1 MLFYS
6 MQKNDPTVTRAW
18 CFYDWA
24 NSVYSLVITSTIFPI
39 YFSAVARNPDG
50 TGVVDFLGFH
60 LESSVLFTYA
70 ISAAFLII
78 AALSPF
84 LTAIADYSGRKKLF
98 MKLFCYLGAFSCVG
112 LYFFT
117 RETFTISVILFVLAT
132 IGFSGSIVF
141 YNAYLPEI
149 ATEDQYDRLSARG
162 FSMGYIGS
170 VLLLVFNL
178 AMIMKPEWFGIA
190 PENTSLPPRIAFL
203 STGIWWFGFAQYS
216 FYHLPNNVYARK
228 PKGSWVL
235 NGFKELKQV
244 LDQVKGLPLLKR
256 FLLAFFFYNMGVQT
270 VMYLAAIFGEV
281 ELRLPSDVLILTV
294 LIIQLVAVAGAY
306 TFSRLSAR
314 FGNVQALLL
323 AVLIWIGICVGAY
336 FTYTEFQFYALAAV
350 VGSVMG
356 GIQSLSR
363 STYSKLIPAAT
374 LDHASFFSFYD
385 VTEKVS
391 IVLGTLAYG
400 MITYYT
406 GSMRYSILAL
416 ISFFILG
423 LLFLL
428 MVRGNKSLEAQP
440 ESMQAAGH

>member
-1 MLFYS
+1 
-6 MQKNDPTVTRAW
+6 MQKNNPTITRAW

-39 YFSAVARNPDG
+39 YFSAVARNADG
-50 TGVVDFLGFH
+50 SNIIDFLGFQ
-60 LESSVLFTYA
+60 LDSSVLFTYA
-70 ISAAFLII
+70 ISAAFLLI
-78 AALSPF
+78 ATISPF
-84 LTAIADYSGRKKLF
+84 LTAIADYSGKKKLF
-98 MKLFCYLGAFSCVG
+98 MQLFCYLGAFSCAG

-117 RETFTISVILFVLAT
+117 RETFTISVFLFVLAT

-216 FYHLPNNVYARK
+216 FYHLTGNVYARK

-244 LDQVKGLPLLKR
+244 LDQVKGLPQLKR
-256 FLLAFFFYNMGVQT
+256 FLLAYFFYNMGVQT

-281 ELRLPSDVLILTV
+281 ELRLPSEVLILTI
-294 LIIQLVAVAGAY
+294 LIIQLVAIAGAY
-306 TFSRLSAR
+306 TFSRLSTA
-314 FGNVQALLL
+314 FGNIRALIL
-323 AVLIWIGICVGAY
+323 AVVIWIGICIGAY
-336 FTYTEFQFYALAAV
+336 FTYTEFQFYILATI

-363 STYSKLIPAAT
+363 STYSKLIPATT

-391 IVLGTLAYG
+391 IVLGTFAYG
-400 MITYYT
+400 LIAYYT

-416 ISFFILG
+416 ISFFVSG

-428 MVRGNKSLEAQP
+428 LIHRNQTKSTQLDRLRRA
-440 ESMQAAGH
+440 HN

>member
-1 MLFYS
+1 
-6 MQKNDPTVTRAW
+6 MQKNNPTVSSAW

-24 NSVYSLVITSTIFPI
+24 NSVYSLVIISTIFPI
-39 YFSAVARNPDG
+39 YYSAVARNPDG
-50 TGVVDFLGFH
+50 TDLVRFLGFE
-60 LESSVLFTYA
+60 LGSAVLFTYA

-78 AALSPF
+78 ASISPF

-98 MKLFCYLGAFSCVG
+98 MQLFCYLGSFSCIG
-112 LYFFT
+112 LFFFT
-117 RETFTISVILFVLAT
+117 RETFTVSVLLFVLAT
-132 IGFSGSIVF
+132 IGYSGSIVF

-162 FSMGYIGS
+162 FSMGYVGS

-178 AMIMKPEWFGIA
+178 AMIMQPQWFGISV
-190 PENTSLPPRIAFL
+190 ENTSLPPRIAFL

-216 FYHLPNNVYARK
+216 FYHLPGNVYARK
-228 PKGSWVL
+228 PKGSWIL
-235 NGFKELKQV
+235 NGFKELKHV
-244 LDQVKGLPLLKR
+244 LDQVKGLPMLKR
-256 FLLAFFFYNMGVQT
+256 FLLAYFFYNMGVQT
-270 VMYLAAIFGEV
+270 VMYLAALFGEV
-281 ELRLPSDVLILTV
+281 ELRLPSEVLILTV

-314 FGNVQALLL
+314 FGNIRALIL
-323 AVLIWIGICVGAY
+323 AVLIWVGICIGAY

-363 STYSKLIPAAT
+363 STYSKFIPAT
-374 LDHASFFSFYD
+374 TIDHASFFSFYD

-400 MITYYT
+400 MIAHYT
-406 GSMRYSILAL
+406 GSMRYSILA
-416 ISFFILG
+416 IIGFFVLG

-428 MVRGNKSLEAQP
+428 LVRGKRPMEAQP
-440 ESMQAAGH
+440 ENIQPVHI

>member
-1 MLFYS
+1 ME
-6 MQKNDPTVTRAW
+6 KNNPTVTRAW

-50 TGVVDFLGFH
+50 TDVVNFLGFE
-60 LESSVLFTYA
+60 LGSSVLFTYA

-84 LTAIADYSGRKKLF
+84 LTAIADYSGKKKLF
-98 MKLFCYLGAFSCVG
+98 MQLFCYLGAASCAG

-117 RETFTISVILFVLAT
+117 RETFTFSVILFVLAT

-178 AMIMKPEWFGIA
+178 AMIMMPQWFGIA
-190 PENTSLPPRIAFL
+190 ADNTSLPPRIAFL
-203 STGIWWFGFAQYS
+203 TTGIWWFGFAQYS
-216 FYHLPNNVYARK
+216 FYHLPGNVYQRK
-228 PKGSWVL
+228 PKGNWIL
-235 NGFKELKQV
+235 NGFKELKHV
-244 LDQVKGLPLLKR
+244 LDQVKGLPLMKR
-256 FLLAFFFYNMGVQT
+256 FLLAYFFYNMGVQT

-281 ELRLPSDVLILTV
+281 ELRLPSEVLILTI
-294 LIIQLVAVAGAY
+294 LIIQLLAVAGAY
-306 TFSRLSAR
+306 TFSKLSAKY
-314 FGNVQALLL
+314 GNIQALIF
-323 AVLIWIGICVGAY
+323 AVIIWIGICVGAY
-336 FTYTEFQFYALAAV
+336 FTYSEFQFYALAAV

-374 LDHASFFSFYD
+374 IDHAAFFSFYD

-400 MITYYT
+400 MIAYYT
-406 GSMRYSILAL
+406 GSMRNSILAL
-416 ISFFILG
+416 ITFFVLG
-423 LLFLL
+423 LLFLFL
-428 MVRGNKSLEAQP
+428 VRGKKSLEP
-440 ESMQAAGH
+440 QAKGVQVASK

>member
-1 MLFYS
+1 M
-6 MQKNDPTVTRAW
+6 MQKNNPTVTRAW

-50 TGVVDFLGFH
+50 TGMVDFLGFE

-98 MKLFCYLGAFSCVG
+98 MQLFCYLGAFSCAG
-112 LYFFT
+112 LFFFT
-117 RETFTISVILFVLAT
+117 RETFTVSVVLFVLAT
-132 IGFSGSIVF
+132 IGYSGSIVF

-170 VLLLVFNL
+170 VLLLIFNL

-190 PENTSLPPRIAFL
+190 AENTSLPPRIAFL
-203 STGIWWFGFAQYS
+203 STGIWWFVFAQYS
-216 FYHLPNNVYARK
+216 FYHLPGNVYARK
-228 PKGSWVL
+228 PKGSWIL
-235 NGFKELKQV
+235 NGFKELKHV
-244 LDQVKGLPLLKR
+244 SDQVKKLPLLKR
-256 FLLAFFFYNMGVQT
+256 FLLAYFFYNMGVQT

-281 ELRLPSDVLILTV
+281 ELRLPSEVLIITV
-294 LIIQLVAVAGAY
+294 LIIQLVAIAGAY
-306 TFSRLSAR
+306 TFSKLSAKY
-314 FGNVQALLL
+314 GNIRALVL
-323 AVLIWIGICVGAY
+323 AVLIWIGICIGAY
-336 FTYTEFQFYALAAV
+336 FTYTELQFYALAAV

-363 STYSKLIPAAT
+363 STYSKLIPAT
-374 LDHASFFSFYD
+374 TIDHASFFSFYD

-391 IVLGTLAYG
+391 VVLGTLAYG
-400 MITYYT
+400 MIAYYT
-406 GSMRYSILAL
+406 GSMRYSVLAL
-416 ISFFILG
+416 ISFFVLG

-428 MVRGNKSLEAQP
+428 LVRGKRSP
-440 ESMQAAGH
+440 EVHSENLHTVVS